1 MSFLS
6 KRLESLDDFLTTF
19 TKGAIDDEDAQV
31 IVNFLDK
38 WSSYDV
44 GKADII
50 NEIFDIY
57 FSKKNNGGDKYKQ
70 WANSDVV
77 ISELF
82 KDIHDTYKSLY
93 NNSDFQKIYQEATG
107 KGELSEYTELEF
119 DEMGEVKEFD
129 PHDTEL
135 AEELA
140 VMNKYFFNEYSQYQ
154 D

>member
-1 MSFLS
+1 MS
-6 KRLESLDDFLTTF
+6 KRLESLDNFLTTF
-19 TKGAIDDEDAQV
+19 TKGAIDDVDAQI

-38 WSSYDV
+38 WTAYDV
-44 GKADII
+44 GKADVV
-50 NEIFDIY
+50 NEIFDVY
-57 FSKKNNGGDKYKQ
+57 YSKKNNGGDKYKQ

-77 ISELF
+77 VSELF
-82 KDIHDTYKSLY
+82 KDIHNTYKSLY

-119 DEMGEVKEFD
+119 DEMGEVKEID